1 MKKNIEKVEE
11 ETVVETLTNEEIV
24 EKSQW
29 SLKKKI
35 IVACAAAVV
44 LILGAIAL
52 GLKNASDVSNDENG
66 SNDTEETTAL
76 ETAAKE
82 AIEESQ
88 IDE

>member
-11 ETVVETLTNEEIV
+11 ETVVLTNNEIV
-24 EKSQW
+24 GKAQW

-35 IVACAAAVV
+35 IVACVAAAV

-52 GLKNASDVSNDENG
+52 GLKNASDANNNENG
-66 SNDTEETTAL
+66 SNDTEEPTAL
-76 ETAAKE
+76 EAAE
-82 AIEESQ
+82 ETVEESQ